1 VSHEHL
7 GLFDTPPDH
16 RQVQF
21 GIVVAA
27 VLYFAS
33 LPILAV
39 GDVRLPEVG
48 SFIPT
53 TDAIMFVGEL
63 ITATLLYS
71 QANVFRSYGLAI
83 LGTGY
88 LYTALLLIPH
98 ALTFP
103 GAFSRNGMFGDG
115 VNTAAW
121 VAILRYPA
129 FAVAVILYVR
139 FKPADLAAQ
148 LGTER
153 PAPKIGAYIVAAV
166 LLATVAT
173 ALAASRLL
181 PPFLFD
187 RTVVIRSHV
196 IEYQIA
202 LTGLWGVAMVMLLRR
217 RSSVLDVWL
226 LVALAGWLL
235 QSLLNMVEQGRFT
248 AAWYWFYA
256 TTLFSHLVVMLALVA
271 ESTRLYTRL
280 ALSVSAWDREREAR
294 LMSMDAL
301 AAAISHE
308 VGQPLSAVGM
318 HQDAGL
324 RWLTGERPDVDRAVK
339 SLRAAIDARSLAV
352 GTIKGV
358 ETSLSRR
365 PSERTEFDL
374 ADLVRATVPML
385 QREIV
390 GKRISLQ
397 LALDDRASPVFA
409 DRVQLQRVLMNLLS
423 NAIESLGVT
432 ENRPRQLAVRS
443 APLADRGVALEISD
457 NGIGIARE
465 DLGQIFDPYFTTKV
479 KGAGLGLSLCRI
491 IVEAHAGRLWASRGE
506 EFGATFHLELPG
518 GA

>member
-1 VSHEHL
+1 VSHEQL
-7 GLFDTPPDH
+7 GLFDTPPGR
-16 RQVQF
+16 RQIQF
-21 GIVVAA
+21 GVAT
-27 VLYFAS
+27 VSLLYLAS
-33 LPILAV
+33 LPILLR

-53 TDAIMFVGEL
+53 VDAIMFVGEV
-63 ITATLLYS
+63 ITATLLYA
-71 QANVFRSYGLAI
+71 QASVFRLQALAI

-103 GAFSRNGMFGDG
+103 GAFSWNGLLGAG
-115 VNTAAW
+115 LNTAAW
-121 VAILRYPA
+121 IAILRYPA

-139 FKPADLAAQ
+139 FKPAHPAAQ
-148 LGTER
+148 LEAES
-153 PAPKIGAYIVAAV
+153 PAPNIVAHIAAAI
-166 LLATVAT
+166 LLAAAAT
-173 ALAASRLL
+173 SLAASGLL
-181 PPFLFD
+181 PPFLSD
-187 RTVVIRSHV
+187 RVSAIRSHT
-196 IEYQIA
+196 IEYQVA
-202 LTGLWGVAMVMLLRR
+202 LSALWIVAIVMLLRR

-271 ESTRLYTRL
+271 ESTRLHARL

-318 HQDAGL
+318 HQEAGL
-324 RWLTGERPDVDRAVK
+324 KWLTGERPDVERAIK
-339 SLRAAIDARSLAV
+339 SLRAAIEAKSLAL
-352 GTIKGV
+352 GTVKSV
-358 ETSLSRR
+358 QTSLARR
-365 PSERTEFDL
+365 PSDRTEFDL
-374 ADLVRATVPML
+374 ADLVRATVPLL

-390 GKRISLQ
+390 SKRISLH
-397 LALDDRASPVFA
+397 LALDDTLSPVVA
-409 DRVQLQRVLMNLLS
+409 DKVQLQRVLMNLLS

-432 ENRPRQLAVRS
+432 ENRPRRLAVRS
-443 APLADRGVALEISD
+443 APLPGRGVALEISD

-465 DLGQIFDPYFTTKV
+465 DLAQIFDPYFTTKA
-479 KGAGLGLSLCRI
+479 KGTGLGLSLCRI

-518 GA
+518 SA